1 VAYQQI
7 AKSLNRDA
15 LKEYLTRRTPERIVE
30 AMDAAI
36 AAIGDDSF
44 AFVDSAAPPD
54 SRARMNPKLF
64 RITTYRSASK
74 QKTLT

>member
-30 AMDAAI
+30 